1 MAKHTWG
8 KPHPHKKNK
17 KVVNEFRNTQRYQ
30 TTVRHSN
37 GFTDQELRSC
47 EHLGEGTGVW
57 KG

>member
-47 EHLGEGTGVW
+47 EHLGEGTGV
-57 KG
+57 